1 MKQAINTVTVTTK
14 ETTKGNANMSKA
26 TPKELTAEQ
35 KEQLEG
41 LRQQILGL
49 LTKNY
54 ELGKALI
61 EVKALLA
68 GTTVKF
74 EPYCKKHFGLAHSQV
89 NRLMNYAKTRDN
101 IEVGDQNVY
110 ISENTLRGLSK
121 YPAATQ
127 KKIWEEAVKL
137 AGDKKIPTAAQV
149 SDARKK
155 VVPKDDL
162 NPSDL
167 KKQFHSRA
175 LDADVDLETEKPVDV
190 IRKAENLAK
199 TKAAIKE
206 VIRRVE
212 LTPAEKDEICEF
224 IKTKAAEEAMAL
236 MTPKTAE
243 VKAENAAA

>member
-1 MKQAINTVTVTTK
+1 MKKAINTVTTK
-14 ETTKGNANMSKA
+14 ETTKGKANMSKA

-41 LRQQILGL
+41 LRQQILDL

-137 AGDKKIPTAAQV
+137 AGDKKIPSATQV

-155 VVPKDDL
+155 VVPEDDF
-162 NPSDL
+162 NPGDL
-167 KKQFHSRA
+167 KKRFHSRA
-175 LDADVDLETEKPVDV
+175 LDVDLETEKPVDV

-212 LTPAEKDEICEF
+212 LTQAEKDEICEF

-243 VKAENAAA
+243 VKAENDAA